1 MDILYQIF
9 ILPIEAVMHLILS
22 STYAATGSYGVSI
35 FLLSLLINVSLA
47 PLFQLAER
55 WQEAERQVQK
65 FLKPKLREFREAFSG
80 AERHAMVQTL
90 YRQVGYHPIYAMR
103 SSVGLFLQLP
113 FWIAAYQLLSHYQPL
128 DGASFLVFDDLG
140 KPDGLLRGENGLP
153 FIMTAVNLAAA
164 FVYTKSLSRADQ
176 IQPVLL
182 AILFLVLLYGSP
194 AGLLLYWTFNSLF
207 SLLRIGL
214 FSRTQHRISGQQIR
228 LSQHHGSYPQHKQAS
243 L

>member
-9 ILPIEAVMHLILS
+9 ILPIEAVMHMILS
-22 STYAATGSYGVSI
+22 SSYAATGSYGLSI
-35 FLLSLLINVSLA
+35 FLLSLLINASLL
-47 PLFQLAER
+47 PLFHLAER

-90 YRQVGYHPIYAMR
+90 YRQVGYHPMYAMR

-113 FWIAAYQLLSHYQPL
+113 FWIAAYQLLSDYHPL
-128 DGASFLVFDDLG
+128 NGASFLVFADLG
-140 KPDGLLRGENGLP
+140 KPDGLLWGENVLP
-153 FIMTAVNLAAA
+153 FIMTALNLAAA
-164 FVYTKSLSRADQ
+164 FVYTKSLSRTDQ
-176 IQPVLL
+176 IQPVVL
-182 AILFLVLLYGSP
+182 ALLFLALLYGSP

-207 SLLRIGL
+207 SLLRIAL
-214 FSRTQHRISGQQIR
+214 LSRAQQRISPQEVR